1 MDGARAVI
9 TLETGQSLRVAR
21 GARVEIACRSGVVW
35 ITQERDIRDLF
46 VAHGER
52 LTIAPR
58 GLALVTALEH
68 AQVDV
73 TDMRTPRVVG
83 RAALAMVVRLT
94 RILRAFTL
102 RSRLCAVKAPALLS
116 ADLTVRR

>member
-9 TLETGQSLRVAR
+9 TLEREQSLRVAR
-21 GARVEIACRSGVVW
+21 GARVEIACRSGVLW
-35 ITQERDIRDLF
+35 ITQERDVRDLF

-58 GLALVTALEH
+58 GVALVTALEH

-73 TDMRTPRVVG
+73 TDVRAPWAVG
-83 RAALAMVVRLT
+83 RATLAMLLRLT
-94 RILRAFTL
+94 RILRAFTP
-102 RSRLCAVKAPALLS
+102 RRRLCASKSPAVLS
-116 ADLTVRR
+116 GGLTVRR